1 MDSGRLNGSIAGG
14 RQDKALYIPD
24 LYAKTQ
30 NAWVDSFLA
39 QNGYLGKSC
48 LSGVKCC
55 CGLSVAEWWFE
66 SHPGLCAS
74 IGFK

>member
-14 RQDKALYIPD
+14 RQDKASYIPD

-39 QNGYLGKSC
+39 QNGYLGKAYLSC
-48 LSGVKCC
+48 TQLLGENGGVKCC
-55 CGLSVAEWWFE
+55 CGLSVSEW
-66 SHPGLCAS
+66 
-74 IGFK
+74 